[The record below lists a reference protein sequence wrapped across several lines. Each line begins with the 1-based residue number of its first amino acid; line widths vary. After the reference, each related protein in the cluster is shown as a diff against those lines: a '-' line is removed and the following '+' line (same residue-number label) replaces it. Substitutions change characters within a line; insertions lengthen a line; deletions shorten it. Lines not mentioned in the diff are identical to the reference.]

1 LEYIKIKNSDLNVS
15 RICIGGCPMG
25 MYGWGKTNMDDLTAS
40 VQAAFESGI
49 NFFDTAATYGL
60 GVSETILGKA
70 LGKNRSKVV
79 ISDKFGV
86 RAEQGKPTVYDNSKE
101 YIISACEESLKRLGT
116 DYIDIYTVHYRDG
129 VTPLAEVV
137 QTLETLRSQGKI
149 RYFALSNV
157 HACDMDEIRECS
169 KYFVSVQNEYSLAC
183 RRFESEL
190 LAFRDECGLTPFTWG
205 SLGQG
210 ILSGKYNESNV
221 DFGADDRRS
230 RDIYVNF
237 HGEKLKQNLETVKV
251 LRQISQKVNKPVS
264 AVAIRFIMD
273 RIRDSVVLI
282 GVKNPNQVHQNVAAS
297 DWHLSDEDMQALLA
311 VSAVD

>member
-1 LEYIKIKNSDLNVS
+1 MEYIKIKNSDLNVS
-15 RICIGGCPMG
+15 RICIGACPMG

-237 HGEKLKQNLETVKV
+237 HGEKLKQNLEMVKV

>member
-1 LEYIKIKNSDLNVS
+1 
-15 RICIGGCPMG
+15 MG

-169 KYFVSVQNEYSLAC
+169 KLFCFRSKRIFAC
-183 RRFESEL
+183 L
-190 LAFRDECGLTPFTWG
+190 P
-205 SLGQG
+205 
-210 ILSGKYNESNV
+210 
-221 DFGADDRRS
+221 
-230 RDIYVNF
+230 
-237 HGEKLKQNLETVKV
+237 
-251 LRQISQKVNKPVS
+251 QI
-264 AVAIRFIMD
+264 
-273 RIRDSVVLI
+273 
-282 GVKNPNQVHQNVAAS
+282 
-297 DWHLSDEDMQALLA
+297 
-311 VSAVD
+311 

>member
-1 LEYIKIKNSDLNVS
+1 MEYIKIKNSDLKVS

-25 MYGWGKTNMDDLTAS
+25 MYAWGKTNADDLANSVRTAL
-40 VQAAFESGI
+40 ENGI

-60 GVSETILGKA
+60 GVSESILGKA
-70 LGKNRSKVV
+70 LGAERSKVV

-86 RAEQGKPTVYDNSKE
+86 RAEKGKPTVYDNSKD
-101 YIISACEESLKRLGT
+101 YIISACEDSLKRLGT
-116 DYIDIYTVHYRDG
+116 DYIDIYTVHYRDNK
-129 VTPLAEVV
+129 TPLAQVV
-137 QTLETLRSQGKI
+137 QTLELLHKQGKI

-157 HACDMDEIRECS
+157 HTADMQEVREYS

-183 RRFESEL
+183 RKYEKEL
-190 LAFRDECGLTPFTWG
+190 LAFRDECGLTPLTWG

-221 DFGADDRRS
+221 SFGADDRRS

-237 HGEKLKQNLETVKV
+237 HGEKLKKNLETVKV
-251 LRQISQKVNKPVS
+251 LRQISQKTGKPVT

-273 RIRDSVVLI
+273 NINDSAVLT
-282 GVKNPNQVHQNVAAS
+282 GVKNPAQVLQNVAAV
-297 DWHLSDEDMQALLA
+297 DWHLSDEDMRALLK
-311 VSAVD
+311 VSSVD